1 MTRSRES
8 LSGSGPTSGPRRVL
22 FLGAGSSVSAGYPL
36 GRDLIRAVEEF
47 FATIELDVGRKAYWE
62 RFLSFRD
69 TAKDTAQLLL
79 HSGNPEVVLSYLD
92 LCVEGLLA
100 DDAAIHAVERSAVH
114 EFLTIKDASIATEFA
129 RDRGEELE
137 ALYNDL
143 KRAPFNSAARAR
155 LGFVAGLDAYLGYM
169 HAADNHGDAA
179 NRREY
184 LYRELANL
192 DDGDVVITTNYD
204 TLAERALLETGR
216 WSAADG
222 YGFPVPLTSVP
233 AEAIV
238 PRRDP
243 PAWATAPS
251 KVKVLKLHGSF
262 GWRQIE
268 GLSDTRPDEVILG
281 SELLHFMLPRRR
293 GRVTLLYD
301 RREKQAP
308 FPMTVP
314 AMAYPSYLKQTTGST
329 RLDVWEAAR
338 AALGS
343 AAEIRILGA
352 SLPPA
357 DTAVRTL
364 FLATRSRLRH
374 GEVSVQVDDRSEESF
389 SRWQAHLGPGVQW
402 AKRYAGE

>member
-1 MTRSRES
+1 M
-8 LSGSGPTSGPRRVL
+8 G
-22 FLGAGSSVSAGYPL
+22 AGYPL
-36 GRDLIRAVEEF
+36 GRDLIRAIEEF

-69 TAKDTAQLLL
+69 TAKDTARLLL

-100 DDAAIHAVERSAVH
+100 DDAAIHSVERSAVQ
-114 EFLTIKDASIATEFA
+114 EFLKIKDESTATEFA
-129 RDRGEELE
+129 RDQGESLE
-137 ALYNDL
+137 ALYNGL
-143 KRAPFNSAARAR
+143 ERAPLKAASRAR

-169 HAADNHGDAA
+169 HAADDQDGAA
-179 NRREY
+179 SRREY
-184 LYRELANL
+184 LYHELGNL
-192 DDGDVVITTNYD
+192 DDGDFVVTTNYD
-204 TLAERALLETGR
+204 TLAERVLLETGR

-222 YGFPVPLTSVP
+222 YGFSVPLTSVP
-233 AEAIV
+233 AEALV

-243 PAWATAPS
+243 PAWVTTPS

-268 GLSDTRPDEVILG
+268 GLSHTRPDEVVLG
-281 SELLHFMLPRRR
+281 SELLRFMLPRRR
-293 GRVTLLYD
+293 GRISLLYD

-329 RLDVWEAAR
+329 LLDVWGAAEAAL
-338 AALGS
+338 AS
-343 AAEIRILGA
+343 SNEIRILGA

-364 FLATRSRLRH
+364 FLTTRSRLQR

-389 SRWQAHLGPGVQW
+389 SRWQTHLGSNVRW
-402 AKRYAGE
+402 AKRYAGD

>member
-1 MTRSRES
+1 MDR
-8 LSGSGPTSGPRRVL
+8 PQRVL
-22 FLGAGSSVSAGYPL
+22 FLGAGSSVGAGYPL

-47 FATIELDVGRKAYWE
+47 FATIEMDVGRKAYWE

-100 DDAAIHAVERSAVH
+100 DDAEIRAAERSAVH
-114 EFLTIKDASIATEFA
+114 DFLRIQDGGEATEFA
-129 RDRGEELE
+129 RDREVDIE

-143 KRAPFNSAARAR
+143 KRAPFKAAARAR

-169 HAADNHGDAA
+169 HAADDQAGAA
-179 NRREY
+179 KRRDY
-184 LYRELANL
+184 LYRELGNL
-192 DDGDVVITTNYD
+192 DEGDIVITTNYD

-216 WSAADG
+216 LSAIDG
-222 YGFPVPLTSVP
+222 YGFTVPLTSVP
-233 AEAIV
+233 SDAIV

-243 PAWATAPS
+243 PTWATRPS

-268 GLSDTRPDEVILG
+268 GLSDTASDEVILG
-281 SELLHFMLPRRR
+281 SELLQFMLPAKG
-293 GRVTLLYD
+293 GRTSLLYD
-301 RREKQAP
+301 RREKRAP

-329 RLDVWEAAR
+329 LLDVWEATR
-338 AALGS
+338 LALEH
-343 AAEIRILGA
+343 ATEIRILGA

-364 FLATRSRLRH
+364 FLATRSRLQRA
-374 GEVSVQVDDRSEESF
+374 EVSVQVDDRSEESF
-389 SRWQAHLGPGVQW
+389 NRWRTHLGPRVQW
-402 AKRYAGE
+402 AKRFAGE